1 MKIIGW
7 DIGGAHIKAAK
18 IDFKKKESETK
29 QIYSPIWK
37 NTNNLK
43 KSIKLIKKKL
53 GKCNYHAITMSA
65 ELSDIFLERSDGV
78 KYIINLSS
86 NVN

>member
-18 IDFKKKESETK
+18 IDFQKKILKTE

-37 NTNNLK
+37 NVNYLI
-43 KSIKLIKKKL
+43 KSIKSIKKKTW
-53 GKCNYHAITMSA
+53 K
-65 ELSDIFLERSDGV
+65 F
-78 KYIINLSS
+78 
-86 NVN
+86 

>member
-43 KSIKLIKKKL
+43 KCSKN
-53 GKCNYHAITMSA
+53 GAESHAKNGPKEI
-65 ELSDIFLERSDGV
+65 
-78 KYIINLSS
+78 
-86 NVN
+86 

>member
-43 KSIKLIKKKL
+43 KSIFM
-53 GKCNYHAITMSA
+53 Y
-65 ELSDIFLERSDGV
+65 FLP
-78 KYIINLSS
+78 NCL
-86 NVN
+86 

>member
-18 IDFKKKESETK
+18 IDFKKKTSKTA

-37 NTNNLK
+37 NKNYLK
-43 KSIKLIKKKL
+43 KNNYINKKK
-53 GKCNYHAITMSA
+53 T
-65 ELSDIFLERSDGV
+65 R
-78 KYIINLSS
+78 
-86 NVN
+86 

>member
-18 IDFKKKESETK
+18 IDFKKQTSKTK

-37 NTNNLK
+37 NINNLK
-43 KSIKLIKKKL
+43 NSIKRFK
-53 GKCNYHAITMSA
+53 
-65 ELSDIFLERSDGV
+65 R
-78 KYIINLSS
+78 IINK
-86 NVN
+86 